1 MTVFDNLIGQNTSHQ
16 CQVTKLF
23 PVTKLGSAFLTWSK
37 MVFANLFT
45 RFISLVLSST
55 ILCNREISALQ
66 EIQKLYVKDNLMYV
80 KDDGVLIK
88 FKHVSSSVEK

>member
-1 MTVFDNLIGQNTSHQ
+1 
-16 CQVTKLF
+16 
-23 PVTKLGSAFLTWSK
+23 
-37 MVFANLFT
+37 MVFANLLT

-66 EIQKLYVKDNLMYV
+66 QVQKLYVKDNLMYV

-88 FKHVSSSVEK
+88 FKHFSSSVEK

>member
-1 MTVFDNLIGQNTSHQ
+1 
-16 CQVTKLF
+16 
-23 PVTKLGSAFLTWSK
+23 
-37 MVFANLFT
+37 MVFANLLT

-66 EIQKLYVKDNLMYV
+66 QVQKLYMYVKDNLMYV

-88 FKHVSSSVEK
+88 FKHFSSSVEK